1 VRLLLFGPPGVGKG
15 TQADLLATK
24 YNLVKF
30 SMGDILREEMSL
42 HSPLGNELED
52 YVKNGNLVPDGVIL
66 ELVKDFLLENRD
78 ANILFDGFPRNL
90 NQALS
95 LEQNLAQLDMSLD
108 IAIEMHLGEDEI
120 VKRLQNR
127 RQCTDCGRIYN
138 YLTNPPQKIDF
149 CDNCGKKLIK
159 RIDDDG
165 AVIMRRL
172 RVYEEETRPLSDYYR
187 SLSIYKQIDVSG
199 SQEEVFKVISS
210 TINGYINKK

>member
-1 VRLLLFGPPGVGKG
+1 VRILLFGPPGVGKG

-24 YNLVKF
+24 YNLIKF

-42 HSPLGNELED
+42 NSPLGNELED

-66 ELVKDFLLENRD
+66 ELVKDFLLENSD

-95 LEQNLAQLDMSLD
+95 LEQSLAQLNMSLD
-108 IAIEMHLGEDEI
+108 IAIEMHLSEDEI

-127 RQCTDCGRIYN
+127 RQCSNCGRIYN
-138 YLTNPPQKIDF
+138 SLTNPPKKDDL
-149 CDNCGKKLIK
+149 CDNCSKKLIK
-159 RIDDDG
+159 RIDDDV
-165 AVIMRRL
+165 AVIKRRL

-187 SLSIYKQIDVSG
+187 SLNIYKQVDVSG
-199 SQEEVFKVISS
+199 FQEEVFKKISS
-210 TINGYINKK
+210 TIDGYINKK